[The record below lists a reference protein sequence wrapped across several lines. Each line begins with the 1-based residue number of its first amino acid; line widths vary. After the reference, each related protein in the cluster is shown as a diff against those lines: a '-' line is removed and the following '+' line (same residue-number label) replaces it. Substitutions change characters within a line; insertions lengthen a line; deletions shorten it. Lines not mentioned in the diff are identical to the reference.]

1 MRVGNHTPSA
11 ATGSS
16 RRLRRHAL
24 AVLRLAGAA
33 LLLLLALPATAA
45 VSLLD
50 TYYSPKNRE
59 RPLRPSTR
67 FIILHTT
74 EGGARGAGEKLARY
88 GEAHY
93 MIDEPGRIYRII
105 DRKRVAYHCG
115 RSMWDGRTSLDSCS
129 IGIEMVGRH
138 NRDLTAAQYRA
149 LRELLAELKRLYKV
163 PDTRILTHSMVAY
176 GAPNQWQPRSH
187 RGRKRC
193 GMRMALDSARAR
205 FGVGAKPGH
214 DPDVAARRLAV
225 ADPELQRLLYS
236 HDGTRAI
243 DRYVAAES
251 NVIGPGRSAWDVAR
265 DAYNSPDTIYLL
277 PNGTRKSG
285 REIVNW
291 RTIPSGTRVLIGEG
305 DINPVEKVQSLA
317 SGQSPASVAGAEW
330 NSARTLYLP
339 PGGKWIRGDE
349 LTAEQATRLPPGTQV
364 LAGYRIDGPVTARR
378 PAFEICGPGWNEPDT
393 FFLMPDGT
401 LAPGHT
407 VDPAKIPRGTM
418 VVFKN

>member
-1 MRVGNHTPSA
+1 MRPGNHTP
-11 ATGSS
+11 AT
-16 RRLRRHAL
+16 AL
-24 AVLRLAGAA
+24 CLAGAA
-33 LLLLLALPATAA
+33 LLLLLARPAAAA

-59 RPLRPSTR
+59 RPVRQSTR

-74 EGGARGAGEKLARY
+74 EGGAKGAGEKLARY

-115 RSMWDGRTSLDSCS
+115 RSMWDGRTSLDACAL
-129 IGIEMVGRH
+129 GIEMVGRH
-138 NRDLTAAQYRA
+138 NRDLTSAQYKA
-149 LRELLAELKRLYKV
+149 LRELLAELKQMYKV

-193 GMRMALDSARAR
+193 GMRMALDSVRAR
-205 FGVGAKPGH
+205 FGVGAKPTH
-214 DPDVAARRLAV
+214 DPDVDARRLVV
-225 ADPELQRLLYS
+225 ADPELHRLLYS
-236 HDGTRAI
+236 RNGTRAI

-251 NVIGPGRSAWDVAR
+251 NVIGPGRSAWDIAR
-265 DAYNSPDTIYLL
+265 DAYNSPDTVYVL
-277 PNGTRKSG
+277 PNGTRRNG

-317 SGQSPASVAGAEW
+317 PGQSPATIAGAEW

-339 PGGKWIRGDE
+339 PGGKWIRGDL
-349 LTAEQATRLPPGTQV
+349 LTAEQAASLPADTRV

-393 FFLMPDGT
+393 YFLMSDGT
-401 LAPGHT
+401 LAPGNT

-418 VVFKN
+418 VIYKN